1 MFGYRRK
8 SALLIDFENLHV
20 KCGGRRFVESVDR
33 WMLWLEHGKFDPKG
47 VRRKFVSKQVF
58 WVPDFEK
65 YRLEF
70 TQRDF
75 EVHMCRAIRK
85 EKASSADFDLTIR
98 AAELRHE
105 HRDLKEVIILSFDSD
120 FVSVLS
126 HLQLQDI
133 HGVGMVDPET
143 KFAAAFRNIVDLTI
157 EKPDFM
163 KGMDYVPVKR
173 SWFGLGKERPAPVST
188 TRAPRP
194 AAPSPMPQPSA
205 RPVPPARS
213 TSSGKFDFDAATALV
228 VKYAEE
234 NQIVYLGQELMRR
247 LLLALPGFM
256 VGERPWAGDSYRN
269 MIEQLAA
276 RDARLKVERKQQGKG
291 VVLVFRAVSGA

>member
-47 VRRKFVSKQVF
+47 VRRKFISKQVF
-58 WVPDFEK
+58 WVPAFEK

-70 TQRDF
+70 LRRDF
-75 EVHMCRAIRK
+75 DVHMCRAIRK

-105 HRDLKEVIILSFDSD
+105 HRDLKEIIILSFDSD
-120 FVSVLS
+120 FVSVLN
-126 HLQLQDI
+126 HIQLQDI

-143 KFAAAFRNIVDLTI
+143 KFAQAFRNIVDLTI
-157 EKPDFM
+157 ERPDFM
-163 KGMDYVPVKR
+163 RAMDYVPAKR
-173 SWFGLGKERPAPVST
+173 SWFGLGKEKVAKTEAAKPKAAPAKPASENAVAPAP
-188 TRAPRP
+188 A
-194 AAPSPMPQPSA
+194 
-205 RPVPPARS
+205 
-213 TSSGKFDFDAATALV
+213 TSDGRFDFAAAAAMV

-234 NQIVYLGQELMRR
+234 NQLVYLGQELVRR
-247 LLLALPGFM
+247 LLIGQQGFV
-256 VGERPWAGDSYRN
+256 VGAQHWATLSYKGF
-269 MIEQLAA
+269 IEQLAE
-276 RDARLKVERKQQGKG
+276 REPRLRVERKQQGKG
-291 VVLVFRAVSGA
+291 VVLVFRTTSAT

>member
-47 VRRKFVSKQVF
+47 VRRKFLSKQVF
-58 WVPDFEK
+58 WVPAFEK

-70 TQRDF
+70 LQRDF

-105 HRDLKEVIILSFDSD
+105 HRDLKEIIILSFDSD
-120 FVSVLS
+120 FVSVLN
-126 HLQLQDI
+126 HIQLQDI

-143 KFAAAFRNIVDLTI
+143 KFAQAFRNIVDLTI

-163 KGMDYVPVKR
+163 RAMEYVPAKR
-173 SWFGLGKERPAPVST
+173 GWFGLGKEKVAKTEAAKPKVAPAKPVVEQAAPAPATSDG
-188 TRAPRP
+188 RFNFP
-194 AAPSPMPQPSA
+194 AA
-205 RPVPPARS
+205 
-213 TSSGKFDFDAATALV
+213 AAIV

-234 NQIVYLGQELMRR
+234 NQLVYLGQELVRR
-247 LLLALPGFM
+247 LLIGQQGFV
-256 VGERPWAGDSYRN
+256 VGATHWATLSYKGF
-269 MIEQLAA
+269 IEQLAE
-276 RDARLKVERKQQGKG
+276 REPRLRVERKQQGKG
-291 VVLVFRAVSGA
+291 VVLVFRTTTAT